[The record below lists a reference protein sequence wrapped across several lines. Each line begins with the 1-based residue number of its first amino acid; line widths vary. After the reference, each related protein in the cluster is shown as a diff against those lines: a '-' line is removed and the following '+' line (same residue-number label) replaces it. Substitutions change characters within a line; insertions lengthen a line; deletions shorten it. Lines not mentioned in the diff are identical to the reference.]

1 MSLLGNALIGA
12 IGGGA
17 QSYADQIRLEAQ
29 QAREDRLKLKERSY
43 QTERDAKLF
52 ENQKEN
58 ALRTTLMNM
67 ALEKQRATIRDESTR
82 KELEMREK
90 IEKRNRDKWVSGVDD
105 LGHYQQ
111 SNNTGKREYII
122 GKGGKGSDKL
132 DPKDELKKE
141 ALFKQL
147 DVWSKVR
154 EDSMDADERA
164 KALTRLDEIDQQ
176 INELAQTGV
185 PEIDDGAMK
194 AMFDDA
200 VKRNPD
206 GDPKAL
212 ADMMSKKYGADF
224 SRFITSKTD
233 GAKTGSDTVRRKS
246 PDDLPTA
253 TGGDYFARM
262 GVNLDG
268 MNSRELAGERDSL
281 QGRIDDWRS
290 QIQSEKAQNE
300 LFGEP
305 LVKTPGLLEQV
316 GSGEKAVGEIERLIQ
331 AARERQKI
339 PNLRKALSE
348 WERIKRERLQ
358 TGYKAKASE
367 AEANIQKLKAML
379 SEIEGQ

>member
-1 MSLLGNALIGA
+1 M
-12 IGGGA
+12 
-17 QSYADQIRLEAQ
+17 
-29 QAREDRLKLKERSY
+29 
-43 QTERDAKLF
+43 
-52 ENQKEN
+52 
-58 ALRTTLMNM
+58 
-67 ALEKQRATIRDESTR
+67 
-82 KELEMREK
+82 
-90 IEKRNRDKWVSGVDD
+90 
-105 LGHYQQ
+105 
-111 SNNTGKREYII
+111 
-122 GKGGKGSDKL
+122 
-132 DPKDELKKE
+132 
-141 ALFKQL
+141 
-147 DVWSKVR
+147 
-154 EDSMDADERA
+154 
-164 KALTRLDEIDQQ
+164 
-176 INELAQTGV
+176 

-224 SRFITSKTD
+224 SRFIPD
-233 GAKTGSDTVRRKS
+233 AKPSAPDTRPS
-246 PDDLPTA
+246 PDSIPTA

-316 GSGEKAVGEIERLIQ
+316 GSGKKAVGEIERLIQ
-331 AARERQKI
+331 AAAERQKI

-348 WERIKRERLQ
+348 WERIKREMLQ

>member
-52 ENQKEN
+52 ENQKEIDN
-58 ALRTTLMNM
+58 NTHEKRM
-67 ALEKQRATIRDESTR
+67 ALEKQSATSRDESTR

-154 EDSMDADERA
+154 EDSSDADERA
-164 KALTRLDEIDQQ
+164 KALTRLDEIDRQ
-176 INELAQTGV
+176 INELAQIGV

-224 SRFITSKTD
+224 SRFIPD
-233 GAKTGSDTVRRKS
+233 AKPSAPDKAGRTRPS
-246 PDDLPTA
+246 PDSIPTA
-253 TGGDYFARM
+253 EGGDHYAKAGISLR
-262 GVNLDG
+262 DKS
-268 MNSRELAGERDSL
+268 SRELKDERDRLTKDQTRL
-281 QGRIDDWRS
+281 QELLAQDSPHADKFR
-290 QIQSEKAQNE
+290 EKLDQTGQGLSAI
-300 LFGEP
+300 
-305 LVKTPGLLEQV
+305 TGLLPDAV
-316 GSGEKAVGEIERLIQ
+316 RREKVAQIESAITQQERLKGQ
-331 AARERQKI
+331 
-339 PNLRKALSE
+339 
-348 WERIKRERLQ
+348 WER
-358 TGYKAKASE
+358 TGQKAKASE